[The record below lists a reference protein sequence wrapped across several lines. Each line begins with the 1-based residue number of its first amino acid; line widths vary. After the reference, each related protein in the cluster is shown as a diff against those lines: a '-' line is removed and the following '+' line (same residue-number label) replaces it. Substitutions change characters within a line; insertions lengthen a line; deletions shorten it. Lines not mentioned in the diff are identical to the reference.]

1 MTRLT
6 EAEFQAIGRDL
17 ELCDLGAALTK
28 GKRRARFLAQREA
41 IFAAIKAHNDA
52 EGMPKMTDDEL
63 LAALA
68 EDSTT

>member
-6 EAEFQAIGRDL
+6 DADFQAIGRDL
-17 ELCDLGAALTK
+17 ELCELGAAMTT
-28 GKRRARFLAQREA
+28 GKRRARFLAHREA

-52 EGMPKMTDDEL
+52 EGLPEMTDEEL

-68 EDSTT
+68 EDPQQ